1 MNGWKVTL
9 MLCALGAYAAM
20 LWDEL
25 GHPERL
31 LRRQASVASAP
42 APVSERGRPT
52 ASTSAPMLAWTTGL
66 YVPVAASFRDPVRDV
81 FGYREPPAPRVF
93 HPRPPPAP
101 KPAPV
106 RPPRIDK
113 GRFELH
119 GIRDR
124 PASGQREAF
133 LSLDGTLYI
142 LHKSDVLP
150 GGFRVT
156 DIGLAAAT
164 IATAEGDEEVEFSLR

>member
-1 MNGWKVTL
+1 MNRWKVTL
-9 MLCALGAYAAM
+9 MLLALAAYATM

-31 LRRQASVASAP
+31 LRRQASVASAS
-42 APVSERGRPT
+42 ARVSEKGRPT
-52 ASTSAPMLAWTTGL
+52 ASTSAPMLAWETGL
-66 YVPVAASFRDPVRDV
+66 RGPVAGSFREPVRDV
-81 FGYREPPAPRVF
+81 FGYKEPPAPRVY

-101 KPAPV
+101 KPAPA

-124 PASGQREAF
+124 PASGHREAF
-133 LSLDGTLYI
+133 LSLDGSLQI
-142 LHKSDVLP
+142 VHKADVLP
-150 GGFRVT
+150 GGFRVA
-156 DIGLAAAT
+156 DIGLTTVT

>member
-1 MNGWKVTL
+1 MNRWKVAL
-9 MLCALGAYAAM
+9 MLLALGTYAAM

-31 LRRQASVASAP
+31 LRRQGSVASEP
-42 APVSERGRPT
+42 VPVSERNRPAVST
-52 ASTSAPMLAWTTGL
+52 PASMLAWATGL
-66 YVPVAASFRDPVRDV
+66 QGPVAGSFREPVRDV
-81 FGYREPPAPRVF
+81 FGYKEPPAARVF

-101 KPAPV
+101 KPAPA

-133 LSLDGTLYI
+133 LSLDGALYI
-142 LHKSDVLP
+142 VHKADVLP
-150 GGFRVT
+150 GGFRVA
-156 DIGLAAAT
+156 DIGLTAVT
-164 IATAEGDEEVEFSLR
+164 VATAEGDEEVEFSLR